1 MQGYIEITNLVIQ
14 ARIIEREAEAAAG
27 RLAATARSRSS
38 TNGSVR
44 RSVGLFLIRAG
55 QRVGGGQVS
64 AGSSSNR
71 PTHRMAA

>member
-14 ARIIEREAEAAAG
+14 ARIAEREAEAAG
-27 RLAATARSRSS
+27 DRLAAAARSRGG

-55 QRVGGGQVS
+55 QRVGGGQGS
-64 AGSSSNR
+64 AGSSATR
-71 PTHRMAA
+71 PAPRMAA